1 MVAADSSQ
9 LPAGSVKA
17 SSNKEKTMYK
27 LNIVEKIDASNALFY
42 HFDILQEEWGLT
54 YLTELHLEVLLG

>member
-1 MVAADSSQ
+1 
-9 LPAGSVKA
+9 
-17 SSNKEKTMYK
+17 MYK